1 MSLYHPVVAGYN
13 DSNFIEYDTKD
24 IFIKGR
30 KSFERKNNNF
40 HKMAS

>member
-1 MSLYHPVVAGYN
+1 MNLYHPVVAGDN
-13 DSNFIEYDTKD
+13 DSNFLGYDSKD

-40 HKMAS
+40 QKIAS